1 MFSYAT
7 GTAAK
12 IQRRRSKAGERTQMT
27 RKGQGIE
34 LTGRNEEQPTDR
46 ERAQDPSSP
55 RQDAEQQVL
64 REQPANR
71 DQPGG
76 PSAQDDKQRIQ
87 HKQGG
92 HHLTPGD
99 DEPAMDDTDRNT
111 DKIIKPSR
119 IHGK

>member
-1 MFSYAT
+1 M
-7 GTAAK
+7 
-12 IQRRRSKAGERTQMT
+12 QMT

-55 RQDAEQQVL
+55 RQDAEQHVM
-64 REQPANR
+64 RDRPANR
-71 DQPGG
+71 DQSGG
-76 PSAQDDKQRIQ
+76 PSAQGDKQPDDKQRIQ

-92 HHLTPGD
+92 HHLPPGD
-99 DEPAMDDTDRNT
+99 DEPALDDTDRNT

-119 IHGK
+119 ILAK